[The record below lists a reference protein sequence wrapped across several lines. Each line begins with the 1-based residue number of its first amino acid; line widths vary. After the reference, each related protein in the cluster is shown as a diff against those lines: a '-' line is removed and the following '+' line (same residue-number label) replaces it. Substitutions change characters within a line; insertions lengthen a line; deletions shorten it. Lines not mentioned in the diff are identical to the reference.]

1 MSKFQTPSR
10 SQPSTSPL
18 EIPEHLL
25 KVFETIQQL
34 DPIECYRLGAAI
46 LQDLGVGE
54 PSVFRAVEPPVLGDM
69 IRAEIKPTQ
78 DWFSIGTD
86 IGRFQKDPR
95 MLAVAL
101 LRIACV
107 RLVGRA

>member
-1 MSKFQTPSR
+1 MSKSQTISH

-25 KVFETIQQL
+25 KVFETLQQL
-34 DPIECYRLGAAI
+34 DPMECYRLGAAI

-54 PSVFRAVEPPVLGDM
+54 PSIFRPVEPQEFGEA
-69 IRAEIKPTQ
+69 IRSEIKPSKY
-78 DWFSIGTD
+78 WFDVANDLS
-86 IGRFQKDPR
+86 RFQKDPR

-101 LRIACV
+101 LRISCT
-107 RLVGRA
+107 RLVGRS

>member
-1 MSKFQTPSR
+1 
-10 SQPSTSPL
+10 
-18 EIPEHLL
+18 
-25 KVFETIQQL
+25 VFETVQQL

-54 PSVFRAVEPPVLGDM
+54 PSIFRAVEPPVFGDM
-69 IRAEIKPTQ
+69 IRAELKPTQ
-78 DWFSIGTD
+78 YWFD
-86 IGRFQKDPR
+86 VLDDLVRFQKDPR
-95 MLAVAL
+95 MLAVAA